1 MLKRTKLLA
10 LSLAA
15 LMMASQTGY
24 AADGSPDAQDSMPSG
39 FSSGAFSGGISSPSG
54 MQTPQHEEALPEPPS
69 MAELAGP
76 VIMNIGLEGNS
87 EVASEHI
94 MSVVTTKAGE
104 HVSDIRARFLQRDR
118 L

>member
-39 FSSGAFSGGISSPSG
+39 FSSGAFSGGFSSQSG
-54 MQTPQHEEALPEPPS
+54 LKSQHHEVALPEPTS
-69 MAELAGP
+69 MAYLAGP
-76 VIMNIGLEGNS
+76 VILNICL
-87 EVASEHI
+87 
-94 MSVVTTKAGE
+94 
-104 HVSDIRARFLQRDR
+104 
-118 L
+118 